1 MKILKLDMT
10 KGNIKEEKLS
20 DDFAWGGRGLV
31 DYLITKNMNPNSHPL
46 SSDSIFVLACGMLAG
61 TSAPNSSRISVGG
74 KSPLTGGIKE
84 ANSGGTAGDTMGR
97 LGVMAVMAQG
107 KSEKPQLLM
116 VNSQGA
122 KLEDASFVSGLKNYE
137 ACNKLR
143 EKYGEKISI
152 VLTGPAGEKGM
163 ASSTVAVSDVQGMPS
178 RHAARGG
185 IGAVMGAKGLKA
197 ILLDGSGSKSRES
210 KNSAVFKEAVK
221 NAVTTITSMKM
232 GKYLRSQGTAMWINM
247 CDATGQMPTLN
258 HSLGAWDKKDAINGP
273 ALAKLVAERGGKM
286 AHACMPGCIV
296 RCSNNYV
303 GPDGEYLTGSLEY
316 ETLAMLGSNLGI
328 DDLDIIAKMDRMCDE
343 IGIDTIE
350 TGNTIGALNHVG
362 MFEFGD
368 GPKALEYIG
377 EIGKATP
384 MGMILGSGAENACK
398 VLGIDRVPA
407 IRGLGIPA
415 HMARS
420 RKGWGM
426 TYATSPQCADHT
438 AGLVA
443 EDPLSPDGQ
452 AERSRDSQINMAAFD
467 CLGMCWFTFINGN
480 YDLLYP
486 MINGLYGLDWN
497 TQRYLKMGKDMIR
510 MEIAFNR
517 KAGLGPEQEQ
527 MPQWLKEETL
537 PPTNAKFDVPDEDYS
552 KVWEDFR

>member
-1 MKILKLDMT
+1 MKLLKLDMT
-10 KGNIKEEKLS
+10 LGKIKEENLPE
-20 DDFAWGGRGLV
+20 DFTWGGRGLV
-31 DYLITKNMNPNSHPL
+31 DYLLTENMNPNSHPL
-46 SSDSIFVLACGMLAG
+46 SLDSVFVLACGMLAG

-84 ANSGGTAGDTMGR
+84 ANSGGTAGDIMGR
-97 LGVMAVMAQG
+97 LGIMAVMAQG
-107 KSEKPQLLM
+107 KSKNPQLLI

-122 KLEDASFVSGLKNYE
+122 KFSDASFVSGLKNYE
-137 ACNKLR
+137 ACQKLR

-163 ASSTVAVSDVQGMPS
+163 ANSTVAVSDPQGRPA

-185 IGAVMGAKGLKA
+185 LGAVMGAKGLKA
-197 ILLDGSGSKSRES
+197 ILLDGSAAKSRAP
-210 KNSAVFKEAVK
+210 KDPSAFKEAVK
-221 NAVTTITSMKM
+221 NAVKIINSMQVGEALKA
-232 GKYLRSQGTAMWINM
+232 YGTAVWIDS

-258 HSLGAWDKKDAINGP
+258 HSQGAWDKKNAINGP
-273 ALAKLVAERGGKM
+273 ALAQNVVKRGGQM

-296 RCSNNYV
+296 RCSNNYA
-303 GPDGEYLTGSLEY
+303 GPDGEYITSALEY

-328 DDLDIIAKMDRMCDE
+328 DDLDIIAELDRYCDE
-343 IGIDTIE
+343 LGIDTIE

-362 MFEFGD
+362 MFDFGD
-368 GPKALEYIG
+368 GAKALEYVR
-377 EIGKATP
+377 EIEKGTP
-384 MGMILGSGAENACK
+384 LGLILGSGTQTACK

-420 RKGWGM
+420 QKGWGLS
-426 TYATSPQCADHT
+426 YATSPQGADHT
-438 AGLVA
+438 AGPVG
-443 EDPLSPDGQ
+443 EDPLSPYGQ
-452 AERSRDSQINMAAFD
+452 AERSRNSQISMAAFD
-467 CLGMCWFTFINGN
+467 CLGMCWFTFINGSYN
-480 YDLLYP
+480 LLYP
-486 MINGLYGLDWN
+486 LINSLYGLAWD
-497 TQRYLKMGKDMIR
+497 TRQYLKMGEEMIR

-537 PPTNAKFDVPDEDYS
+537 PPFNARFDVPDEDYE
-552 KVWEDFR
+552 KVWGDF

>member
-1 MKILKLDMT
+1 MKLLKLDMT
-10 KGNIKEEKLS
+10 QGKIKEENLPE
-20 DDFAWGGRGLV
+20 DFTWGGRGLV
-31 DYLITKNMNPNSHPL
+31 DYLLTENMNPNSHPL
-46 SSDSIFVLACGMLAG
+46 SLDSVFVLACGMLAG

-84 ANSGGTAGDTMGR
+84 ANSGGTAGDIMGR
-97 LGVMAVMAQG
+97 LGIMAVMAQG
-107 KSEKPQLLM
+107 KSKNPQLLI

-122 KLEDASFVSGLKNYE
+122 KFSDASFVSGLKNYE
-137 ACNKLR
+137 ACQKLR

-163 ASSTVAVSDVQGMPS
+163 ANSTVAVSDPQGRPA

-185 IGAVMGAKGLKA
+185 LGAVMGAKGLKA
-197 ILLDGSGSKSRES
+197 ILLDGSAAKSRAP
-210 KNSAVFKEAVK
+210 KDPSAFKEAVK
-221 NAVTTITSMKM
+221 NAVKIINSMQV
-232 GKYLRSQGTAMWINM
+232 GKDLKAYGTAAWIDS

-258 HSLGAWDKKDAINGP
+258 HSQGAWDKKNAINGP
-273 ALAKLVAERGGKM
+273 ALAQNVVKRGGQM

-296 RCSNNYV
+296 RCSNNYA
-303 GPDGEYLTGSLEY
+303 GPDGEYITSALEY

-328 DDLDIIAKMDRMCDE
+328 DDLDIIAELDRYCDE
-343 IGIDTIE
+343 LGIDTIE

-362 MFEFGD
+362 MFDFGD
-368 GPKALEYIG
+368 GAKALEYVR
-377 EIGKATP
+377 EIEKGTP
-384 MGMILGSGAENACK
+384 LGLILGSGTQTACK

-420 RKGWGM
+420 QKGWGLS
-426 TYATSPQCADHT
+426 YATSPQGADHT
-438 AGLVA
+438 AGPVG
-443 EDPLSPDGQ
+443 EDPLSPYGQ
-452 AERSRDSQINMAAFD
+452 AERSRNSQISMAAFD
-467 CLGMCWFTFINGN
+467 CLGMCWFTFINGSYN
-480 YDLLYP
+480 LLYP
-486 MINGLYGLDWN
+486 LINSLYGLAWD
-497 TQRYLKMGKDMIR
+497 TRQYLKMGEEMIR

-537 PPTNAKFDVPDEDYS
+537 PPFNARFDVPDEDYE
-552 KVWEDFR
+552 KVWGDF